1 MNRPVLV
8 RCALGVAVAVAAPL
22 ATAQSWPSRPI
33 RVIVPFPAGGGID
46 TVARIIAPKMA
57 ESLGQPLVIEN
68 RVGAGGTVGTEVVA
82 RASAD
87 GHTLL
92 GAFASHA
99 MNATLYRDLSYDTE
113 RAFAP
118 ISLIATVPNILVV
131 HPSLPVKTV
140 SDLIALARRRPG
152 DINYASV
159 GSGTPAHLSAEL
171 FNLMAGVKMTHV
183 PYKGAPASIIGMI
196 TGEAQ
201 LTFTTVLIAMPHVK
215 SGKLRA
221 VAVTTPRALVLATR
235 CTHRERVRPQ
245 GLRVGRVVRPAR
257 ARGHPRAGHRAPACR
272 GGALDADAGGAREPA
287 APGHRYRGQH
297 AGALRPGDPRGH
309 RHLDPGGEGRG
320 HQGRLRPCSARPHG
334 NRVAE
339 E

>member
-1 MNRPVLV
+1 MRPYAHTL
-8 RCALGVAVAVAAPL
+8 CALAAAVASSVAC
-22 ATAQSWPSRPI
+22 AQSWPSRPI

-221 VAVTTPRALVLATR
+221 VAVTT
-235 CTHRERVRPQ
+235 RERSSSLPEVPTVNESGLKGYESVAWYGLLAPAGTPAPVIERLHAEVVRSTQTPEVRENLLRQ
-245 GLRVGRVVRPAR
+245 GTDIVASTPARFAQVIREDIATWTRVVKA
-257 ARGHPRAGHRAPACR
+257 AGIK
-272 GGALDADAGGAREPA
+272 AD
-287 APGHRYRGQH
+287 
-297 AGALRPGDPRGH
+297 
-309 RHLDPGGEGRG
+309 
-320 HQGRLRPCSARPHG
+320 
-334 NRVAE
+334 
-339 E
+339 

>member
-1 MNRPVLV
+1 MNRSTLTA
-8 RCALGVAVAVAAPL
+8 CALTLIL
-22 ATAQSWPSRPI
+22 ASPMASAQSWPSRPI

-92 GAFASHA
+92 AAFASHA

-131 HPSLPVKTV
+131 HPSLPVKSV

-152 DINYASV
+152 EINYASV

-221 VAVTTPRALVLATR
+221 IAVTT
-235 CTHRERVRPQ
+235 RERSASLPEVPTVNESGLKGYESIAWYGLLAPAGTPGPVIERLHAEVVRSTQAPEVRENLLRQ
-245 GLRVGRVVRPAR
+245 GTDIVASTPARFAQVIREDIATWTRVVKA
-257 ARGHPRAGHRAPACR
+257 AGIK
-272 GGALDADAGGAREPA
+272 AD
-287 APGHRYRGQH
+287 
-297 AGALRPGDPRGH
+297 
-309 RHLDPGGEGRG
+309 
-320 HQGRLRPCSARPHG
+320 
-334 NRVAE
+334 
-339 E
+339 

>member
-1 MNRPVLV
+1 MNRSAHV
-8 RCALGVAVAVAAPL
+8 RCALCIAVPALLAASL
-22 ATAQSWPSRPI
+22 AAAQSWPNRPI

-46 TVARIIAPKMA
+46 TVARIVAPKMA
-57 ESLGQPLVIEN
+57 ESLGQPMVIEN

-82 RASAD
+82 RAPAD

-92 GAFASHA
+92 AAFASHA

-131 HPSLPVKTV
+131 HPSLPVKSV

-221 VAVTTPRALVLATR
+221 IAVTT
-235 CTHRERVRPQ
+235 RERSASLPEVPTVNESGLKGYESIAWYGLLAPAGTPAAVIERLHAEVVRSTQTPEVRENLLRQ
-245 GLRVGRVVRPAR
+245 GTDIVASTPARFAQVIREDIATWTRVVKAAGIR
-257 ARGHPRAGHRAPACR
+257 A
-272 GGALDADAGGAREPA
+272 D
-287 APGHRYRGQH
+287 
-297 AGALRPGDPRGH
+297 
-309 RHLDPGGEGRG
+309 
-320 HQGRLRPCSARPHG
+320 
-334 NRVAE
+334 
-339 E
+339 

>member
-1 MNRPVLV
+1 MNRSTLTA
-8 RCALGVAVAVAAPL
+8 CALTLIL
-22 ATAQSWPSRPI
+22 ASPMASAQSWPGRPI

-46 TVARIIAPKMA
+46 TVARIVAPKMA

-82 RASAD
+82 RAPAD

-92 GAFASHA
+92 AAFASHA

-131 HPSLPVKTV
+131 HPSLPVKSV

-221 VAVTTPRALVLATR
+221 IAVTT
-235 CTHRERVRPQ
+235 RVRSTSLPEVPTVNESGLKGYESIAWYGLLAPAGTPAPVIERLHAEVVRSTQTPEVRENLLRQ
-245 GLRVGRVVRPAR
+245 GTDIVASTPARFAQVIREDIATWTRVVKAAGIR
-257 ARGHPRAGHRAPACR
+257 A
-272 GGALDADAGGAREPA
+272 D
-287 APGHRYRGQH
+287 
-297 AGALRPGDPRGH
+297 
-309 RHLDPGGEGRG
+309 
-320 HQGRLRPCSARPHG
+320 
-334 NRVAE
+334 
-339 E
+339 

>member
-221 VAVTTPRALVLATR
+221 VAVTT
-235 CTHRERVRPQ
+235 RERSSSLPDVPTVNESGLKGYESVAWYGLLAPAGTPAPVIERLHAEVVRSTQTPEVRENLQRQ
-245 GLRVGRVVRPAR
+245 GTDIVASTPARFAQVIREDIATWTRVVKA
-257 ARGHPRAGHRAPACR
+257 AGIK
-272 GGALDADAGGAREPA
+272 AD
-287 APGHRYRGQH
+287 
-297 AGALRPGDPRGH
+297 
-309 RHLDPGGEGRG
+309 
-320 HQGRLRPCSARPHG
+320 
-334 NRVAE
+334 
-339 E
+339 

>member
-1 MNRPVLV
+1 MKPAARAC
-8 RCALGVAVAVAAPL
+8 CALTLAFPALLASPL
-22 ATAQSWPSRPI
+22 AAAQSWPSRPI

-57 ESLGQPLVIEN
+57 ESLGQPMVIEN

-82 RASAD
+82 RAPAD

-92 GAFASHA
+92 AAFASHA

-131 HPSLPVKTV
+131 HPSLPVKSV

-152 DINYASV
+152 EINYASV

-183 PYKGAPASIIGMI
+183 PYK
-196 TGEAQ
+196 
-201 LTFTTVLIAMPHVK
+201 
-215 SGKLRA
+215 
-221 VAVTTPRALVLATR
+221 
-235 CTHRERVRPQ
+235 
-245 GLRVGRVVRPAR
+245 AR
-257 ARGHPRAGHRAPACR
+257 RRRS
-272 GGALDADAGGAREPA
+272 
-287 APGHRYRGQH
+287 
-297 AGALRPGDPRGH
+297 
-309 RHLDPGGEGRG
+309 
-320 HQGRLRPCSARPHG
+320 SA
-334 NRVAE
+334 
-339 E
+339 

>member
-1 MNRPVLV
+1 
-8 RCALGVAVAVAAPL
+8 
-22 ATAQSWPSRPI
+22 
-33 RVIVPFPAGGGID
+33 
-46 TVARIIAPKMA
+46 
-57 ESLGQPLVIEN
+57 
-68 RVGAGGTVGTEVVA
+68 VGTEVVA

-221 VAVTTPRALVLATR
+221 VAVTT
-235 CTHRERVRPQ
+235 RERSSSLPDVPTVNESGLKGYESVAWYGLLAPAGTPAPVIERLHAEVVRSTQTPEVRENLLRQ
-245 GLRVGRVVRPAR
+245 GTDIVASTPARFAQVIREDIATWTRVVKA
-257 ARGHPRAGHRAPACR
+257 AGIK
-272 GGALDADAGGAREPA
+272 AD
-287 APGHRYRGQH
+287 
-297 AGALRPGDPRGH
+297 
-309 RHLDPGGEGRG
+309 
-320 HQGRLRPCSARPHG
+320 
-334 NRVAE
+334 
-339 E
+339 